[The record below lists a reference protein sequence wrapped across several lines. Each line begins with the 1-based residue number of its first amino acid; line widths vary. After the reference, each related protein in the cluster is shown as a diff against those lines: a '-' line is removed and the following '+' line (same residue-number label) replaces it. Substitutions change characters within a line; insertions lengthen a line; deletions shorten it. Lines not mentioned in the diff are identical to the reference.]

1 MTSNTTTFV
10 VEERSE
16 FMTFIYLKNFGEC
29 GFVNQ
34 LEADWVMGHFYRF
47 QNEFVVYVYFRF

>member
-29 GFVNQ
+29 GFG
-34 LEADWVMGHFYRF
+34 AIKSFKDG
-47 QNEFVVYVYFRF
+47 